1 MTVICICAIERH
13 QAPSSAIELTAS
25 NFGGECETAKTTT
38 LHTQSTHM
46 MCTSKRC
53 CMRKAR
59 KRWVWERDV
68 LCLPEKSRTDSYS
81 SVLLNH
87 TPRPGVEGEGEYV
100 LFYSDRSLYTTH
112 FQRPRQNHHLS
123 YCVSWVNSS
132 ETNSE
137 TVDYRTE
144 IMPISWYNKPKMMQ
158 VFYTALFCTFI

>member
-25 NFGGECETAKTTT
+25 KFGGECETAKTTT

-100 LFYSDRSLYTTH
+100 LFLQWPITVHHSL
-112 FQRPRQNHHLS
+112 
-123 YCVSWVNSS
+123 S
-132 ETNSE
+132 ETASE
-137 TVDYRTE
+137 
-144 IMPISWYNKPKMMQ
+144 PPP
-158 VFYTALFCTFI
+158 FILRILSQQFRDQLWNRRLQNGDNADLMI